1 MTKKKPGKTSPTRKA
16 ARKSPAKT
24 KVSAGAKRAPT
35 RAKPAASPAVKSAVK
50 PAGKAT
56 AVAEPLAAGALD
68 DFIAAA
74 ALVLALPIEPA
85 WLPAIKVNLDA
96 TLRLGAQVAA
106 FELADEA
113 EPAPVFGA

>member
-1 MTKKKPGKTSPTRKA
+1 MTKKKPGKTSPTRKP

-35 RAKPAASPAVKSAVK
+35 RAKPAASPSVKSAVK
-50 PAGKAT
+50 PAGKPA
-56 AVAEPLAAGALD
+56 AVEPLAAGALD

-85 WLPAIKVNLDA
+85 WLPAIKVNLDV

>member
-1 MTKKKPGKTSPTRKA
+1 MTKKKPGKPSPTRKP

-24 KVSAGAKRAPT
+24 KLSAGAKRATT
-35 RAKPAASPAVKSAVK
+35 RAKPAAKSAVK
-50 PAGKAT
+50 PA
-56 AVAEPLAAGALD
+56 AVTEPLAAGPLD

-74 ALVLALPIEPA
+74 ALALALALPIEPA
-85 WLPAIKVNLDA
+85 WLPAIKANLEV
-96 TLRLGAQVAA
+96 TLRLGAQVSA